1 MRVPA
6 GEVPGLG
13 PGVAASAG
21 QGDDPIDY
29 SVEPDV
35 VECSR
40 PDGPPRT
47 VTLTVH
53 AKSDSAELV
62 ACRRISLAITL
73 GEGETALTV
82 DPATIR
88 PVPGHTTPWYMG
100 VSGEGRWDCVPL
112 PPATGLGSRQRAS
125 FALSR
130 IATASVVR
138 VAARR
143 LAGSVRMRSDDIF
156 FASWGQGP
164 RADLWPRVSGSLG
177 KPHFMR

>member
-53 AKSDSAELV
+53 AKSDSAEPV

-125 FALSR
+125 FVLSR
-130 IATASVVR
+130 IVVNELPGR
-138 VAARR
+138 TTLRIEEYRGSQRR
-143 LAGSVRMRSDDIF
+143 EVDLSITKRNAG
-156 FASWGQGP
+156 
-164 RADLWPRVSGSLG
+164 
-177 KPHFMR
+177 